1 MINSI
6 PYYPYQQNVQILK
19 GFFSKPL
26 TLICAIFSGLT
37 CIFGMFSINTST
49 GSTNISFSSGTG
61 GSISILLCIALILLY
76 AKCRSNDPM
85 PFGATVTLIKIYS
98 IIEIVIGGLALLAFT
113 GITFLIALVL
123 QGQKVFG
130 YILILCIFA
139 IPLAL
144 VTLIHGIGLLLW
156 SDSIK
161 KGATSVY
168 LKSRGSIL
176 LAVSSILSI
185 IVSVASAIASF
196 IFIKEYGPEISAY
209 LHHLA
214 EENPN
219 FNFSGLFDSSD
230 PMNSLF
236 ISAAGIVTVL
246 NTVLSAVFYALLAA
260 LAISFHTYIKK
271 YTNGI
276 NLGSGQS
283 PEYDAQ
289 HNAVAVPPVAP
300 VTSKM
305 PTKGIQPPVQQP
317 IDFQPKSV
325 DFGSMDATSDNKQIN
340 TQFENPYM
348 QAVADDMSDKSKTV
362 VCPNCHAQCNNDMK
376 FCGNCG
382 TKLK

>member
-1 MINSI
+1 
-6 PYYPYQQNVQILK
+6 
-19 GFFSKPL
+19 
-26 TLICAIFSGLT
+26 
-37 CIFGMFSINTST
+37 
-49 GSTNISFSSGTG
+49 
-61 GSISILLCIALILLY
+61 
-76 AKCRSNDPM
+76 M

-113 GITFLIALVL
+113 GITFLLSLVL
-123 QGQKVFG
+123 QGQEVFG

-139 IPLAL
+139 IPIAL

-219 FNFSGLFDSSD
+219 FNFSGLFNSSD

-236 ISAAGIVTVL
+236 ISAAGVVTAL

-276 NLGSGQS
+276 NLGSGHS

-289 HNAVAVPPVAP
+289 QNAVPVPPVAP
-300 VTSKM
+300 ATSEVQ
-305 PTKGIQPPVQQP
+305 TEGIQPPVQQP

-325 DFGSMDATSDNKQIN
+325 DFGSMSATSDNKQIN

-348 QAVADDMSDKSKTV
+348 QAVADDMSDKSNTV